1 MAAAAADGSND
12 LLEDPGAADS
22 TSTLPTTSSDGTAS
36 DNKSGDTTLANGL
49 ASAKRKRDDSND
61 GDEAMTDAGASQ
73 PTTTASTLVDQ
84 IQAAASASASPALS
98 SLSVNGKSEP
108 ACKGQQAMTGPV
120 TSTTAGN
127 SDEKRLIRD
136 YFEVLKRYVDITFKG
151 RWPLSSGIAQQIDAH
166 SSFDT
171 ANPPILTRPLPEFTA
186 SHQPKRQ
193 AKRKK
198 LDDAV
203 SPSSADSPRSISDK
217 VKSDSYALLDDLVLD
232 IATVVR
238 SELHVLGAHSAKAED
253 EINLDVNDGD
263 VTKEETIDSSVGDA
277 KEAKCDDAD
286 ADADDEK
293 DDISASTI
301 DEKAKR
307 SAIAHITKFREAA
320 YNMYRRE
327 TAYPISGPLHS
338 KNGGKIGS
346 DEFETISSLDRG
358 KPVLTVFGNAPG
370 PRQLFSSLPMRNS
383 APNAQPG
390 KDDDNESI
398 EETIRED
405 MDVTFGSNM
414 TLTRLFPP
422 PQPAKSARV
431 PTFGELFPSPRN
443 LPPLQPPKVPK
454 SATKSSTLSFYHPEL
469 VERSKYRTGSYSSQH
484 INAGQWLDY
493 SNATPS
499 SQIKTRQRARAQSLA
514 GRKPSATELESS
526 EMESLFRGA
535 FSSFAPS
542 KDDSAAIVSAA
553 HAGRMWWQRVGHR
566 VFQRMVEAELDGD
579 EHISEASTPEDTATT
594 GVLDEELLQ
603 KTLEE
608 WDESLVDPSLEEVMG
623 QKSDID
629 MDTDDLLQEVS
640 DLIVT
645 LASYQ
650 RNRNLTLPTSQD
662 RFSADPVNTDMLR
675 NGTLAQ
681 QPSEEEMLTYQT
693 LKAQLSLIIQALP
706 PYAVARLNSDKLAE
720 LNISTRIEVRGEE
733 YRGILEE
740 EESVVRA
747 RQAAQT
753 AQASVSSPQRAPAH
767 IAPNSSVSH
776 NYGPQFSTPSRP
788 PTAATAYYSN
798 QHQTPA
804 RAGQPLRASVS
815 GAAGTTATALPPH
828 VRPGSQT
835 QTQFRP
841 LPNGYS
847 SYGPSMVKQQQPV
860 QLRQGPQPS
869 PAFAPVQPTP
879 PHMSPQRAASQPQP
893 GAYGSPAMQS
903 GTPQQFRYPPGT
915 PGFPQ
920 QVPLPPQAPG
930 TSQQQQQRPSH
941 SIPYSPSPASSVTHL
956 APQQQSTVQPPQ
968 HTNSP
973 QPRFQQVAMMPGTP
987 QQQQQQQQFRQPQQ
1001 IAARPPFASNVATPQ
1016 GQITAAQ
1023 QQPPRQYSGIAAP
1036 GGGGG
1041 PFGYHTVMDQ
1051 PQQQRLMEQAR
1062 ARASAHERSIGFA
1075 DKTTQGSGSG
1085 TLNNGTDVAKLAA
1098 ARAHMSAG
1106 SSTIQRPG
1114 QYPSQTQ
1121 SPFQSPVPPQAYLQQ
1136 QNKQQQA
1143 PRPQGSPSPALIGT
1157 PQSHHIP
1164 SPSPVS
1170 LSVSP
1175 APSGGFSR
1183 PN

>member
-1 MAAAAADGSND
+1 MAAAAADGLND
-12 LLEDPGAADS
+12 LLGDSGAADS
-22 TSTLPTTSSDGTAS
+22 TSTLPTASSDGTAS
-36 DNKSGDTTLANGL
+36 DNKNGDTTNSNGP

-73 PTTTASTLVDQ
+73 ATTTAGTLVDQ
-84 IQAAASASASPALS
+84 IKTAVSASASPALS

-108 ACKGQQAMTGPV
+108 TRNGQQATTGLV

-127 SDEKRLIRD
+127 RDEKRLIRD
-136 YFEVLKRYVDITFKG
+136 YFEVLK
-151 RWPLSSGIAQQIDAH
+151 
-166 SSFDT
+166 SFDT
-171 ANPPILTRPLPEFTA
+171 AIPPILTRPLPESTA
-186 SHQPKRQ
+186 SHQPQRQ

-198 LDDAV
+198 FNDAV
-203 SPSSADSPRSISDK
+203 SPSSADSLRSISDK
-217 VKSDSYALLDDLVLD
+217 VKGDSYALLDDLVLD
-232 IATVVR
+232 IAASVR
-238 SELHVLGAHSAKAED
+238 SELHALGAQAAKAED
-253 EINLDVNDGD
+253 EITLADNDDDG
-263 VTKEETIDSSVGDA
+263 TKVEKTDSLVGDA
-277 KEAKCDDAD
+277 KEAKRDDV
-286 ADADDEK
+286 DADDEK
-293 DDISASTI
+293 DDITISAPTI
-301 DEKAKR
+301 DEKAKQA
-307 SAIAHITKFREAA
+307 AIAHITKFREAA
-320 YNMYRRE
+320 YDMYRRE
-327 TAYPISGPLHS
+327 TAYPISGPLHG
-338 KNGGKIGS
+338 KTGGKIGS
-346 DEFETISSLDRG
+346 DEFETISSSSRG
-358 KPVLTVFGNAPG
+358 KPVLTLFGSAPG

-383 APNAQPG
+383 APNAQSG

-398 EETIRED
+398 EEIIRED
-405 MDVTFGSNM
+405 MDVAFGSNM

-454 SATKSSTLSFYHPEL
+454 STIKSSTLSFYHPEL

-566 VFQRMVEAELDGD
+566 VFQRMVETELDGD
-579 EHISEASTPEDTATT
+579 EHISEASTPEDAVKT

-608 WDESLVDPSLEEVMG
+608 WDESLVDPSLEELMG
-623 QKSDID
+623 QKSDVD
-629 MDTDDLLQEVS
+629 MDTDDMLQEVS

-681 QPSEEEMLTYQT
+681 QPSEEEILTYQT
-693 LKAQLSLIIQALP
+693 LRAQLSLIIQALP

-753 AQASVSSPQRAPAH
+753 TQATVSSPQRAPAH

-788 PTAATAYYSN
+788 PTAATAYYPN

-815 GAAGTTATALPPH
+815 GAAGTPATTLPPH
-828 VRPGSQT
+828 IRPGAQT
-835 QTQFRP
+835 QPQYRP
-841 LPNGYS
+841 LPNGYA

-860 QLRQGPQPS
+860 QLRQGPQQVQPS
-869 PAFAPVQPTP
+869 SAFAPVQPAP
-879 PHMSPQRAASQPQP
+879 PHMSPQRAASQLQP

-941 SIPYSPSPASSVTHL
+941 SIPYSPSPANSVTHL
-956 APQQQSTVQPPQ
+956 APQQHSTVQPPQ
-968 HTNSP
+968 HAGSP

-987 QQQQQQQQFRQPQQ
+987 QQQQQQQQQFRQPQQ
-1001 IAARPPFASNVATPQ
+1001 IIARPPFASNVATPQ
-1016 GQITAAQ
+1016 GQGTAAQ

-1062 ARASAHERSIGFA
+1062 ARASAHERSTGFA
-1075 DKTTQGSGSG
+1075 DKMTQGSVGQVAGSTGTGPGGGGG

-1106 SSTIQRPG
+1106 STATQRPG
-1114 QYPSQTQ
+1114 QYPPQSQ

-1136 QNKQQQA
+1136 QNKQQQV